1 MRGVDTNEDAEA
13 LALRALAWTL
23 AEPDRATRLLSVTGL
38 EPSDLR
44 TRAGETAVLA
54 AVLGFLE
61 AHEPDMIAC
70 AAALGIKPETLARA
84 RMTLEPGYGS

>member
-1 MRGVDTNEDAEA
+1 MHGADTNEDAEA

-23 AEPDRATRLLSVTGL
+23 AEPERATRLLSVTGL
-38 EPSDLR
+38 DPTDLR
-44 TRAGETAVLA
+44 SRAGEPTVLA

-70 AAALGIKPETLARA
+70 ATALGVKPETLARA
-84 RMTLEPGYGS
+84 HITLEPRYDS